1 VGRTPVILRP
11 VQGEEVQ
18 EVLVVQVQ
26 GEQEVQV
33 WAGAVA
39 DHYTLEEVGMEEEV
53 GMKEEVGMEE
63 EDPVSAELGE
73 LKVRAHRLS
82 EQLALL
88 SSTTTELLGSSHVE
102 ADNLPGM
109 DVVPPEDASP
119 PPSPTKRSKKTITF
133 LLPDVPANDAEPS
146 DDTETPKVVLDVD
159 NAEEDEDVPSTDE
172 APRRTGSSWRH
183 RQREVYAYPDLQAP
197 PSYRYRL
204 PGGRYFWQMPFRHTL
219 YQQLAEPKAQ
229 ETSDSEGE
237 EGEEVAPA
245 PPPPRQELDP
255 RVFAPTGDIYSYFCR
270 RVVAPHQY
278 TAPTHCDARRRLGGR
293 GPAHVVF

>member
-1 VGRTPVILRP
+1 
-11 VQGEEVQ
+11 
-18 EVLVVQVQ
+18 
-26 GEQEVQV
+26 
-33 WAGAVA
+33 
-39 DHYTLEEVGMEEEV
+39 ME
-53 GMKEEVGMEE
+53 
-63 EDPVSAELGE
+63 
-73 LKVRAHRLS
+73 
-82 EQLALL
+82 
-88 SSTTTELLGSSHVE
+88 
-102 ADNLPGM
+102 
-109 DVVPPEDASP
+109 VVPPEDASA

-133 LLPDVPANDAEPS
+133 LLPDVPANDVEPS

-197 PSYRYRL
+197 PSYRSVPADPERQHACTRYRL

-237 EGEEVAPA
+237 EGEEVSPAP

-255 RVFAPTGDIYSYFCR
+255 RVFAPTGDIYRWLVQIFR
-270 RVVAPHQY
+270 APFLPSH
-278 TAPTHCDARRRLGGR
+278 L
-293 GPAHVVF
+293 